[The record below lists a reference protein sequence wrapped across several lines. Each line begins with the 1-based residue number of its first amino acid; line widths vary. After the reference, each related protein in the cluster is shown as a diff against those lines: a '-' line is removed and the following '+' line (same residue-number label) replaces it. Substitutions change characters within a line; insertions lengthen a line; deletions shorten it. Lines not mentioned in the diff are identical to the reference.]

1 MTTTSALGVR
11 IFSLSAQH
19 LLASRHA
26 SYPSQLSA
34 MPVNINILGPQDDIP
49 SATSLSSST
58 KKKHTSSKSTTDPT
72 YFDSL
77 TGSSSSHSYYNSSSG
92 SGSDERPRTA
102 TSITIRS
109 PSPNLRSSSP
119 APHSPTIFSLSP
131 RPLSPRQQRCPPCN
145 DKYSSQ
151 PLDDERDSRTAY
163 RSRKSFDGSTSTTIN
178 ATSPVD
184 FDISITNIADGN
196 SSASHH
202 SASMPS
208 SSSVGSPSVHSDAIY
223 YRKLSDLNAEC
234 QRLQQQRDNLIAAH
248 QQHIQQL
255 TAQWAAALADIKDKQ
270 ATVDRSI
277 RRKED
282 GWGEDRR
289 KLLDKLEENG
299 RVIKQQREDILRL
312 IDAQDANRKQLEAW
326 KREKRDM
333 EDELLIAKREKREA
347 MADVERLRREWEDDK
362 AESTKQV
369 KTWAGVA
376 RRAEEEL
383 AKVRLEYEAKESER
397 RKREERMREELMRVL
412 NEMQGK
418 EKEWKEREK
427 ERDLAERERELERQ
441 RQREESERVI
451 ATLRINWEQEKSKVV
466 AVEREL
472 SGVREEWRAKED
484 TQRKEREQEREDRER
499 EQREERREKDG
510 MRVRLGAL
518 EDEKERLEGM
528 VEGLIGKLE
537 DAVRE
542 KAERDESDEKE
553 RREWHER
560 LAAEERER
568 ERLDEDWRR
577 RAAAKEQSA
586 EDEKRR
592 LKERLDIE
600 KHEKRE
606 ALAAVEDSRRRAA
619 DERREKEEVV
629 RGLEEAR
636 QVMSEWRQ
644 ERAEE
649 EERRRKDKQV
659 KRERR
664 ERLWQQ
670 EREIEAVRRQVRR
683 EVNGTSGLTI
693 GVEGGRASREG
704 WEIEITPVERDGWD
718 EKEEAA
724 FGNGSGNR
732 TLLGAGGS
740 DVDVDVRD
748 GRYLSHLTLSP
759 GQSMRF
765 HTGNDGDL
773 VNITV

>member
-1 MTTTSALGVR
+1 
-11 IFSLSAQH
+11 
-19 LLASRHA
+19 
-26 SYPSQLSA
+26 
-34 MPVNINILGPQDDIP
+34 MPININILGPQDEP
-49 SATSLSSST
+49 AATSLSSST
-58 KKKHTSSKSTTDPT
+58 KHKKHVSSKPTTDPS

-77 TGSSSSHSYYNSSSG
+77 TSSSSTYRSSS
-92 SGSDERPRTA
+92 SDDRPRTA

-131 RPLSPRQQRCPPCN
+131 RPLSPRQHRCPAC
-145 DKYSSQ
+145 SESFHSQ
-151 PLDDERDSRTAY
+151 LLADDHDCRAARSR
-163 RSRKSFDGSTSTTIN
+163 RKSFSSSTATTIN
-178 ATSPVD
+178 ASSPVD
-184 FDISITNIADGN
+184 FDISISNIPDGN
-196 SSASHH
+196 TPPSH
-202 SASMPS
+202 PS
-208 SSSVGSPSVHSDAIY
+208 SSLPSATSASSSAHSDAIY
-223 YRKLSDLNAEC
+223 YRKLSDLNSEC

-255 TAQWAAALADIKDKQ
+255 TTQWATALADIKDKQ
-270 ATVDRSI
+270 ATVDRSL

-282 GWGEDRR
+282 GWADDKR
-289 KLLDKLEENG
+289 KLVEKLEENG

-312 IDAQDANRKQLEAW
+312 IDVQDSNRKQHEAW

-333 EDELLIAKREKREA
+333 EDELLIAKREKREVI
-347 MADVERLRREWEDDK
+347 ADVERVRREWEEDK
-362 AESTKQV
+362 AEMAKQV

-383 AKVRLEYEAKESER
+383 AKVRVEYEMKESER

-427 ERDLAERERELERQ
+427 ERDLAEREREQERQ
-441 RQREESERVI
+441 RQREESERVV
-451 ATLRINWEQEKSKVV
+451 ATLRINWEQEKSRVV
-466 AVEREL
+466 ALEREL
-472 SGVREEWRAKED
+472 SSVREEWRLKED
-484 TQRKEREQEREDRER
+484 KERKEREKEREDRER
-499 EQREERREKDG
+499 EQREERRNLES
-510 MRVRLGAL
+510 MRTRVGAL

-537 DAVRE
+537 DAMRE

-553 RREWHER
+553 RREWHDR
-560 LAAEERER
+560 LSAEEKERER
-568 ERLDEDWRR
+568 VEEDWRR
-577 RAAAKEQSA
+577 RAAAKEQQA
-586 EDEKRR
+586 EEEKRR
-592 LKERLDIE
+592 LKERLDLE
-600 KHEKRE
+600 KREKRE

-619 DERREKEEVV
+619 EERREKEEVV

-636 QVMSEWRQ
+636 QVMSEWRT

-649 EERRRKDKQV
+649 EERRRKDKAA

-683 EVNGTSGLTI
+683 EVNGGSGSGLSI
-693 GVEGGRASREG
+693 GVDSGRASSREG
-704 WEIEITPVERDGWD
+704 WEIEITPVDRDGWD
-718 EKEEAA
+718 EKVEAV
-724 FGNGSGNR
+724 GSGS
-732 TLLGAGGS
+732 TVLGGGS

-765 HTGNDGDL
+765 HTGSDGDL